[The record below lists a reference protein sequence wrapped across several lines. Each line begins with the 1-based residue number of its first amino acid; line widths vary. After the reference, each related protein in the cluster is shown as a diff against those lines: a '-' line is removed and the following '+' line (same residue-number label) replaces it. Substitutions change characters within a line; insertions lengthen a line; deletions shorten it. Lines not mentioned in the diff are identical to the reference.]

1 MQITLNL
8 IASVKVSVDKVLNC
22 DGNGSTH
29 WYWNSPTRGDSECFN
44 SFAEA
49 AQDAEE
55 SFQYY
60 AEGF

>member
-1 MQITLNL
+1 VTTVKV
-8 IASVKVSVDKVLNC
+8 IASADITIEKEENC
-22 DGNGSTH
+22 GEKGVTH
-29 WYWNSPTRGDSECFN
+29 WVWSTPARGDSECFN